1 MVLLQS
7 LAAVLAGALL
17 YGVVRP
23 SQTAQILADPHDD
36 QVFFGNTFTW
46 LTLIVAAACVLWYW
60 SRIDEDSPGRRSAS
74 LQPGTSV

>member
-1 MVLLQS
+1 MCS
-7 LAAVLAGALL
+7 
-17 YGVVRP
+17 
-23 SQTAQILADPHDD
+23 SDLADPHDD